1 MVQVSMGRNWLLGTV
16 ASALL
21 HGGVAAAFLV
31 TLNARPGQVAEHG
44 DAGVISV
51 ELVDAPPQK
60 GSAPTT
66 ASVQPLAVPSMS
78 DLATTRAPEA
88 LGPHSAADA
97 PPTGAALSAQAAA
110 AADPGA
116 LSSYYRDL
124 EHHLARFHRY
134 PAAGSAERPNGTV
147 RIALI
152 VQRDGHV
159 LDAWIETSSGVVMLD
174 NAALKTLRAAEP
186 LPVLPAA
193 LPGSIDLVVP
203 LRYAAATRAA
213 G

>member
-1 MVQVSMGRNWLLGTV
+1 MGRTWLLGTV

-31 TLNARPGQVAEHG
+31 TLNARPGQLVEHG

-60 GSAPTT
+60 GVAQTT
-66 ASVQPLAVPSMS
+66 ASAQPLAAPSLT
-78 DLATTRAPEA
+78 DLVRTRAPEA
-88 LGPHSAADA
+88 PGPFSAADA
-97 PPTGAALSAQAAA
+97 PPTGAASSMQAAA

-116 LSSYYRDL
+116 LSSYYREL
-124 EHHLARFHRY
+124 ENHLARFHRY
-134 PAAGSAERPNGTV
+134 PATASSPRPNGMV
-147 RIALI
+147 RVALI

-186 LPVLPAA
+186 LPVLPAT

-203 LRYAAATRAA
+203 LRYAAATRVA

>member
-1 MVQVSMGRNWLLGTV
+1 MGRNWLLGTA

-31 TLNARPGQVAEHG
+31 TLNARPGQLVEHG
-44 DAGVISV
+44 DVGTISV

-60 GSAPTT
+60 GAAQTT
-66 ASVQPLAVPSMS
+66 ATAQPLAAPSVT
-78 DLATTRAPEA
+78 DLAKTPTPEA
-88 LGPHSAADA
+88 VGPFSAADA
-97 PPTGAALSAQAAA
+97 PPTGAASSMQAAA

-116 LSSYYRDL
+116 LSSYYREL
-124 EHHLARFHRY
+124 ENHLARFHRY
-134 PAAGSAERPNGTV
+134 PATGAGARPNGMV
-147 RIALI
+147 RVALI
-152 VQRDGHV
+152 VQRDGRV

-174 NAALKTLRAAEP
+174 NAAMKTLRAAEP
-186 LPVLPAA
+186 LPVLPAT

-203 LRYAAATRAA
+203 LRYAAAARAA